1 MQRPPP
7 HAPGAVAAFCLV
19 AAAPAAAQ
27 QPTAGGPELSLA
39 ARTLTSA
46 LLALV
51 VAGGLVALVPN
62 YVERTTDRILDAPG
76 ETFVYGIVIGIVG
89 GIVAVVLVFTV
100 IGILVAV
107 PIIIA
112 LGVVGYLG
120 FLAVGRAASDSRGTV
135 LAVAVT
141 AAAVTGGIPV
151 LGGLVGLVLSSM
163 GIGAAYLDYRDDGQR
178 RSRGG
183 RRSGAAGGTG
193 HAADRT
199 GSRNRKRQSGP
210 PSPPGTDAR
219 GDDSAEG
226 DGDDPG
232 SPRRVGSSL
241 ERRPGRAE
249 SHKM

>member
-7 HAPGAVAAFCLV
+7 CRLGAVAALCLV
-19 AAAPAAAQ
+19 AAAPAAAR
-27 QPTAGGPELSLA
+27 QPTAGGLELSPA
-39 ARTLTSA
+39 VRTLTSA

-51 VAGGLVALVPN
+51 VAGGLVALVPD

-76 ETFVYGIVIGIVG
+76 KTFIYGVVIGIVG
-89 GIVAVVLVFTV
+89 ILVAVVLVFTV
-100 IGILVAV
+100 VGILVSV
-107 PIIIA
+107 PILIA
-112 LGVVGYLG
+112 LAVVGYLG
-120 FLAVGRAASDSRGTV
+120 FLAAGRAVSESWGTV
-135 LAVAVT
+135 LAVAVA

-151 LGGLVGLVLSSM
+151 LGGLVGLVLDSM

-193 HAADRT
+193 RAPNRA
-199 GSRNRKRQSGP
+199 GSRTRKRQSGP

-219 GDDSAEG
+219 DDNSAEG

-232 SPRRVGSSL
+232 SPR
-241 ERRPGRAE
+241 
-249 SHKM
+249 